1 MSKRVEPLL
10 TLRVCKIAIGKILQV
25 ERELVQVFGH
35 QLQAKRKKLTA
46 QKVVEFEYLEWCGI
60 DAGDDGGGALLSC
73 VVLLMGIGMKLEMER
88 LLVS

>member
-35 QLQAKRKKLTA
+35 QLQAKRKKLSA
-46 QKVVEFEYLEWCGI
+46 QKVVEFEYLE
-60 DAGDDGGGALLSC
+60 
-73 VVLLMGIGMKLEMER
+73 
-88 LLVS
+88 